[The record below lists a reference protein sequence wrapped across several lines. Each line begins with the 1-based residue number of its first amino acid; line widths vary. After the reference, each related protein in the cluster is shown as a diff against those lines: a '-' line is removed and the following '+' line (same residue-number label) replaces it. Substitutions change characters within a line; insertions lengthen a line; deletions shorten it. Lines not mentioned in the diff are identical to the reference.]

1 MMGSSRIHAI
11 TDGQQELKWKFVLQ
25 KPRIV
30 NDLYALILIYFR
42 LSAIYLKSSK
52 INRPYRE
59 EF

>member
-1 MMGSSRIHAI
+1 MCSGRIHLI
-11 TDGQQELKWKFVLQ
+11 KEGQELKWKFVLQ

-52 INRPYRE
+52 INRPYRK